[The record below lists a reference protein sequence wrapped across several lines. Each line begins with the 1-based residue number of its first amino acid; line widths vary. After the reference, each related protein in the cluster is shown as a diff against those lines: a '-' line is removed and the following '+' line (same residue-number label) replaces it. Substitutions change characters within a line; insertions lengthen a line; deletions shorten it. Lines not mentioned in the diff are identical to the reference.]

1 MKTSYIQTLFLAA
14 LLGCSFTVNAAT
26 ESGSGKNE
34 EQLYKHGNTVH
45 SNHCLKCHTDA
56 VYTREN
62 RFVKSLNALGK
73 QVVRC
78 KNNTG
83 APWYDEDTEAVVHFL
98 NEKYYKF

>member
-1 MKTSYIQTLFLAA
+1 MKNTIIPSLFLSA
-14 LLGCSFTVNAAT
+14 LVCSFPVSADTGGDNDKLYQH
-26 ESGSGKNE
+26 GSE
-34 EQLYKHGNTVH
+34 MH
-45 SNHCLKCHTDA
+45 SNHCLKCHTDK

-62 RFVKSLNALGK
+62 RFVRSLDALGK

-83 APWYDEDTEAVVHFL
+83 VPWYDEDTEAVVHFL